1 MVRHY
6 SRSVSMNRFGN
17 TTNLIRQYL
26 MIPSD
31 GEGPL
36 SISEILTILSSS
48 VSEGDLIYKIMG
60 LLILLA
66 LFALFIYMAVKI
78 QSYQV
83 KVAKQEMDLQ
93 DEIIKS
99 KINSE
104 PLADLVDDN
113 NKSRNESGH

>member
-1 MVRHY
+1 MEQAD
-6 SRSVSMNRFGN
+6 
-17 TTNLIRQYL
+17 I
-26 MIPSD
+26 
-31 GEGPL
+31 
-36 SISEILTILSSS
+36 
-48 VSEGDLIYKIMG
+48 IYKIIG

-78 QSYQV
+78 QTYQV
-83 KVAKQEMDLQ
+83 KSAKQEMDLK

-113 NKSRNESGH
+113 NKSRNESGHDS